1 MWLFVIT
8 RHWGL
13 LKCTKID
20 IKKAWMTSW
29 SCSSDCILEE
39 FLHILPV
46 FLGDFEQMSLN
57 ILFSASVP
65 DLEHVWFAV
74 EKESCKTKIAQILT
88 GKAICQIPSQYIIL
102 HRIW

>member
-1 MWLFVIT
+1 
-8 RHWGL
+8 
-13 LKCTKID
+13 
-20 IKKAWMTSW
+20 
-29 SCSSDCILEE
+29 
-39 FLHILPV
+39 
-46 FLGDFEQMSLN
+46 MSLN

-74 EKESCKTKIAQILT
+74 EKESCKKKIAQKLT